1 MKYDDRTAIVF
12 AKKSR
17 KLANNFTK
25 TASFVLLLMAAT
37 LLAAAACG
45 AETSNSKT
53 TYDLKQPASV
63 GQMQAVQAVLE
74 VRGEL
79 KLNPDG
85 SKVTKVPLLVE
96 GNLAYE
102 ERFVDTQPTPWSRRS
117 VRYYTKAEARIK
129 VDEGLLAPKLPE
141 EWRTVCAQV
150 DADRSLIYSPMG
162 PLKREQLDL
171 IDVQGNSLLLPRLLP
186 EQPVRIGDRW
196 EIDPSIL
203 ARLLGLDVV
212 VDSNV
217 TCSLNDVE
225 GQTAIIEIS
234 GNVEGAVGGVSSEI
248 EFRAKSNYDLS
259 QNLITW
265 FAVAMREKRAI
276 GHAEPG
282 FEVTARLRVT
292 IAPLAKSEKLT
303 DAYLTELPLEA
314 SPGAGLLSFQAEK
327 ARFQLIHDRRW
338 RSMLDRRDLCVLRL
352 VDRGDLI
359 AQCNISELPESE
371 PGKQMSLEA
380 FQADVQRSLG
390 DKFGQIVE
398 GSKSTTEDGKC
409 VLRVLVAGMESEIPI
424 QWVYYHVSND
434 AGRRAAIAFTLETK
448 LVERFAEADRTLIET
463 FQFADQPEP
472 IEARLDA
479 TGESRS

>member
-1 MKYDDRTAIVF
+1 MKYDDRAAIVF
-12 AKKSR
+12 AKKSW
-17 KLANNFTK
+17 KLANNSSK
-25 TASFVLLLMAAT
+25 TASFAVCLVAAS
-37 LLAAAACG
+37 LLAAAGPG
-45 AETSNSKT
+45 AETPPSKK

-63 GQMQAVQAVLE
+63 GQMQAVRAVLE
-74 VRGEL
+74 VQGEL

-96 GNLAYE
+96 GDLAYE
-102 ERFVDTQPTPWSRRS
+102 ERLVDTQPTPWSRRS

-150 DADRSLIYSPMG
+150 DADSSLIYSPMG
-162 PLKREQLDL
+162 PLTREQLDL

-186 EQPVRIGDRW
+186 EKPVYIGERW
-196 EIDPSIL
+196 DIDPSIL
-203 ARLLGLDVV
+203 ARLLGLDVI

-248 EFRAKSNYDLS
+248 EFRAKANYDLS
-259 QNLITW
+259 QNLISW

-292 IAPLAKSEKLT
+292 VAPLANSERLT
-303 DAYLTELPLEA
+303 DDYLAELPLDA
-314 SPGAGLLSFQAEK
+314 TPGASLLSFQAEK
-327 ARFQLIHDRRW
+327 ARIQLIHDRRW

-463 FQFADQPEP
+463 FQFGDQPEP
-472 IEARLDA
+472 EEARLDA